1 MKGDPIK
8 TLLSTHDCLCLH
20 RGHIVKLPEWV
31 CVEKVFHL
39 YLNEMPIGNMV
50 ASPSQ
55 LKELGAGFVISE
67 GLAGHVENVVVDG
80 DQVKVQARHTDR
92 PEEIV
97 TGSSGGLSFSNKFN
111 KINSNLMIDR
121 EDIFMVIAEIVSELW
136 EKTGGAHCSV
146 LFSGKELIAK
156 STDVGRHN
164 TVDKVI
170 GYCILNKIDLSGCV
184 LGCTGRQPAGMVA
197 KAVNAGIPIII
208 SKAATTD
215 EGVSLAEASGLTLIC
230 RVKEGRFCVYSHPER
245 IRGLKE
251 DLFEECR
258 HNRV

>member
-1 MKGDPIK
+1 MKGEPK
-8 TLLSTHDCLCLH
+8 ETLLSSHGCLCLQ
-20 RGHIVKLPEWV
+20 RGHIVKRSEQV

-39 YLNEMPIGNMV
+39 FLNDTAIGNIV

-55 LKELGAGFVISE
+55 LKELGAGFIISE
-67 GLAGHVENVVVDG
+67 GLAGYVENVVVDG
-80 DQVKVQARHTDR
+80 DQVKVYAGRTDH
-92 PEEIV
+92 PKETV
-97 TGSSGGLSFSNKFN
+97 TGSSGGLSTRKILN

-121 EDIFMVIAEIVSELW
+121 EDIFMVIGEIVSELW

-146 LFSGKELIAK
+146 LFSGKELLAK
-156 STDVGRHN
+156 SSDVGRHN

-184 LGCTGRQPAGMVA
+184 LGCTGRQPAGMIS

-215 EGVSLAEASGLTLIC
+215 EGIRLAKASGLTLVC
-230 RVKEGRFCVYSHPER
+230 RVKEDRFCVYTHPER
-245 IRGLKE
+245 IRGLTA
-251 DLFEECR
+251 EESLTSL
-258 HNRV
+258 